1 MQSQPEARKTKIS
14 ASIAVIILVSLSLG
28 AIVGYYISYLP
39 ILIEIHN
46 LESQLSTLNQRIDSL
61 QTSSILPSII
71 GENHSLPLLFDQ
83 VRPSVVVVKGLI
95 QNRDFFGRIYYTQ
108 VQGSGFICNFD
119 GQMII
124 LTNYH
129 VVADTN
135 SINITF
141 INEKEYSASI
151 IGSNPKADL
160 AVLSTD
166 APKDDFKPLEIISSL
181 TLRVGD
187 SVIVV
192 GTPYGLEG
200 SMSVGIV
207 SALNRTLTTEE
218 YSIDNVIQTTAPLNP
233 GNSGGPLLND
243 KGQVVGIVTGVVQ
256 ESQGIGFAIPSDIVL
271 ANIEEII

>member
-39 ILIEIHN
+39 ISIEIHN

-119 GQMII
+119 G
-124 LTNYH
+124 
-129 VVADTN
+129 
-135 SINITF
+135 
-141 INEKEYSASI
+141 
-151 IGSNPKADL
+151 
-160 AVLSTD
+160 
-166 APKDDFKPLEIISSL
+166 
-181 TLRVGD
+181 
-187 SVIVV
+187 
-192 GTPYGLEG
+192 
-200 SMSVGIV
+200 
-207 SALNRTLTTEE
+207 
-218 YSIDNVIQTTAPLNP
+218 
-233 GNSGGPLLND
+233 
-243 KGQVVGIVTGVVQ
+243 
-256 ESQGIGFAIPSDIVL
+256 
-271 ANIEEII
+271 